1 MEGDI
6 LDSLEQLGYDGPLLD
21 EKALLGA
28 AEGGLSSPEY
38 VDLCRWLASRL
49 KPLCDLEESIT
60 SGPDDMDSLQLE
72 MSGLLKELHCPHE
85 AVVSGILKGSVRST
99 KDHLKFVLFLS
110 SELQAAQI
118 VRSRQVSHKHQEES
132 PVCQELQAIC
142 ETLNL
147 PEPRG
152 QDAAGVLS
160 QVQDKVENVLKDL
173 PKGVIGNPVL
183 KKSLSSEQWEKL
195 HNINTAL
202 SSEYEC
208 RRRMLIKRLD
218 VTVQSFGWSDRAKV
232 KVDSM
237 ARAYQPKRHSLS
249 PQSTVDMAELLA
261 AREDICNVVKTSSGS
276 SREKTTCAVNKS
288 RTEEDVPLR
297 YRPRLLRC
305 HPGRKDKMEEEEVA
319 GEAVAVEEEVAAA
332 VVGEEEVEEG
342 IGEEVEEEEEEVGE
356 EVEEGIGEEVEEEE
370 EEAGEEVDG
379 TKEDTVDMGGKEDGT
394 SINF

>member
-6 LDSLEQLGYDGPLLD
+6 LDSLEQLGYDGPVLE
-21 EKALLGA
+21 EKALLRA

-49 KPLCDLEESIT
+49 KPLCGLEESIT
-60 SGPDDMDSLQLE
+60 SGPDDIDSLQVE
-72 MSGLLKELHCPHE
+72 MSGLLKELHCPYKE
-85 AVVSGILKGSVRST
+85 VVSGILKGSVPNA

-118 VRSRQVSHKHQEES
+118 VRSGRVSDKQTEES
-132 PVCQELQAIC
+132 PVCQDLLAIC

-152 QDAAGVLS
+152 QDAAGVFS
-160 QVQDKVENVLKDL
+160 QIQDKVDKVLTDL
-173 PKGVIGNPVL
+173 PNGSIGNPVL

-195 HNINTAL
+195 HNINTVL

-237 ARAYQPKRHSLS
+237 ARAYQPKRHSLR
-249 PQSTVDMAELLA
+249 PQTTVDMAELLA

-276 SREKTTCAVNKS
+276 SREKTVCAVNKILMG
-288 RTEEDVPLR
+288 RVPDR
-297 YRPRLLRC
+297 GGRPSEIQAPPPEMPPWQKRQDGGGGGGWG
-305 HPGRKDKMEEEEVA
+305 GR
-319 GEAVAVEEEVAAA
+319 G
-332 VVGEEEVEEG
+332 GG
-342 IGEEVEEEEEEVGE
+342 RGG
-356 EVEEGIGEEVEEEE
+356 GG
-370 EEAGEEVDG
+370 GWGGGGDG
-379 TKEDTVDMGGKEDGT
+379 GWRGGGWNQGGHGGHGSYGGHGGKRGRYQY
-394 SINF
+394 